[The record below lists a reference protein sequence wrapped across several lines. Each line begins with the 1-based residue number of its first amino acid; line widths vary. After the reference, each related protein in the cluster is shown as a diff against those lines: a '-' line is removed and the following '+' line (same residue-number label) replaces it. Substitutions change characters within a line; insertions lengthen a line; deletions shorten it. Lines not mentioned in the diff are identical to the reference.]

1 MISTPAPNSAAH
13 GLEAAHRALL
23 QRRDLQFD
31 LPGFKPPTP
40 REPPHWL
47 KALGDFLGSLFG
59 GLGPI
64 MEVLF
69 WGLVAAAVA
78 GVIFLIAREVGWTE
92 IIRKR
97 RKPRLA
103 PVDYRPDAEVAR
115 ALLADAD
122 ELAAQ
127 GRFAEAVHILL
138 LRSIE
143 DMQRFRPG
151 SVRPAATSRDIAGL
165 EVLPVTA
172 RPAFA
177 AMAERVEVS
186 LFGARAVDAEG
197 FARARSDYEA
207 FAFTKA
213 WA

>member
-1 MISTPAPNSAAH
+1 MRRSDSAADAVDSGGAGGVGGAGQGDGFGRCRTCCGH
-13 GLEAAHRALL
+13 QNHLPSSAA
-23 QRRDLQFD
+23 
-31 LPGFKPPTP
+31 
-40 REPPHWL
+40 
-47 KALGDFLGSLFG
+47 
-59 GLGPI
+59 I
-64 MEVLF
+64 
-69 WGLVAAAVA
+69 A

-207 FAFTKA
+207 FAFPKA